1 MSIDMAFIYARKTAF
16 AQTYVFLAFANP
28 TGGGIGPR
36 PRIGA
41 G

>member
-1 MSIDMAFIYARKTAF
+1 MSINMAFIYARKTAF
-16 AQTYVFLAFANP
+16 AQTCAFLGHAIP